1 MDNEKK
7 VKRFGLWKLVF
18 CLFAL
23 IFLVSG
29 GITAKIVLAH
39 HQADKAIQELRIQ
52 VQESRSSDMSGDN
65 AAQQPE
71 KPEAAAKGQIPQRK
85 KKRRRNRKRQKRKH
99 RRDRFPWTSQN
110 C

>member
-7 VKRFGLWKLVF
+7 VKRFGWWKLVF

-23 IFLVSG
+23 VFLVSG

-52 VQESRSSDMSGDN
+52 VQESRSDVTTDDN

-71 KPEAAAKGQIPQRK
+71 KPEDTKEETPEKPEDTDSKAQ
-85 KKRRRNRKRQKRKH
+85 KRQISMDFTEQLKTNS
-99 RRDRFPWTSQN
+99 DI
-110 C
+110 

>member
-1 MDNEKK
+1 MDNENRK
-7 VKRFGLWKLVF
+7 KRFSWWKLVF

-23 IFLVSG
+23 VFLVSG
-29 GITAKIVLAH
+29 GITAKTLIAH
-39 HQADKAIQELRIQ
+39 HRADKAIQELRVQ
-52 VQESRSSDMSGDN
+52 VQESLHSSDMSDDS

-71 KPEAAAKGQIPQRK
+71 KPEGTDPAAKEETP
-85 KKRRRNRKRQKRKH
+85 QKRKH